1 MSCYD
6 DSTQLIRRDVRPPE
20 TVYPPYDP
28 PVESIV
34 EQIEDAALREMSPD
48 SDEQFTPTVE
58 FSSYTPLSMT
68 LTFSRELAS
77 TAFFLKNFAAPPRQ
91 EDSIRGYLEI
101 LLPIYQNAPVD
112 SLVHQATAAVALASL
127 SNSFKTRLL
136 RMEAQKLY
144 GKALREVGNAIKD
157 PILARSDELLMS
169 ILLFSL
175 YETITATNE
184 SGAAWT
190 HHISGAVSLVKL
202 RGKDQLK
209 NPQSLHLF
217 RAVRASMLTS
227 NIIQGKTIEDFPAP
241 GGWSCD
247 DNGDLNAANRLT
259 LICLKLPNIKA
270 YAQDLL
276 VRPKTPTVV
285 NEIMSLIKTAKEID
299 SQLEHWALT
308 VPEEWAYTTVEYC
321 REEPKDLSNS
331 QFWQGPIHIYHDLS
345 VANITNDYRISR
357 TFCQA
362 VIMRSV
368 SALPPHAQ
376 TEQTERVTAQAAYVT
391 QQMVDDFCSSVP
403 FLLGY
408 NVQGTAK
415 AIGITEGCKYP
426 FIQASFQGIQAHQ
439 FSQRPKQ
446 RARISRFGPCSL
458 RRISRASQEDR
469 GNGFKEGCD
478 I

>member
-1 MSCYD
+1 
-6 DSTQLIRRDVRPPE
+6 
-20 TVYPPYDP
+20 
-28 PVESIV
+28 
-34 EQIEDAALREMSPD
+34 
-48 SDEQFTPTVE
+48 
-58 FSSYTPLSMT
+58 
-68 LTFSRELAS
+68 
-77 TAFFLKNFAAPPRQ
+77 
-91 EDSIRGYLEI
+91 
-101 LLPIYQNAPVD
+101 
-112 SLVHQATAAVALASL
+112 
-127 SNSFKTRLL
+127 
-136 RMEAQKLY
+136 MEAQKLY

-157 PILARSDELLMS
+157 PTMAHSDELLMS

-184 SGAAWT
+184 SRIAWT

-202 RGKDQLK
+202 RGEEQLK

-227 NIIQGKTIEDFPAP
+227 SIIQGKTIEDFPAP

-276 VRPKTPTVV
+276 IQEKTPTTV
-285 NEIMSLIKTAKEID
+285 NEMMSLIKTAKEID

-321 REEPKDLSNS
+321 REEPEDLNNS
-331 QFWQGPIHIYHDLS
+331 QFWQGPIHVYHDLS

-357 TFCQA
+357 IFCQA
-362 VIMRSV
+362 VIMACI

-376 TEQTERVTAQAAYVT
+376 TEQTSRVAAQAAYVT
-391 QQMVDDFCSSVP
+391 QQMVDDFSSSIP

-408 NVQGTAK
+408 NVKGTAE

-426 FIQASFQGIQAHQ
+426 
-439 FSQRPKQ
+439 
-446 RARISRFGPCSL
+446 L
-458 RRISRASQEDR
+458 
-469 GNGFKEGCD
+469 FKPSP
-478 I
+478 

>member
-1 MSCYD
+1 
-6 DSTQLIRRDVRPPE
+6 
-20 TVYPPYDP
+20 
-28 PVESIV
+28 
-34 EQIEDAALREMSPD
+34 MSPD
-48 SDEQFTPTVE
+48 SDEPFTPTLE
-58 FSSYTPLSMT
+58 FNSYTLLPMT

-77 TAFFLKNFAAPPRQ
+77 TAFFLKNFATPPRQ
-91 EDSIRGYLEI
+91 KDSIRGYLEI
-101 LLPIYQNAPVD
+101 LLPIYQNAPAD
-112 SLVHQATAAVALASL
+112 SLVHQATGAVALASL
-127 SNSFKTRLL
+127 SNGFKTRFL

-202 RGKDQLK
+202 RGEDQLK

-241 GGWSCD
+241 GGWNCD

-331 QFWQGPIHIYHDLS
+331 QFWQGPIHVYHDLS

-357 TFCQA
+357 IFCQA
-362 VIMRSV
+362 VIMRSLL
-368 SALPPHAQ
+368 ALPPHAQ
-376 TEQTERVTAQAAYVT
+376 TEQTERVIAQAAYVT
-391 QQMVDDFCSSVP
+391 QQLVDDFCSSVP
-403 FLLGY
+403 F
-408 NVQGTAK
+408 
-415 AIGITEGCKYP
+415 
-426 FIQASFQGIQAHQ
+426 
-439 FSQRPKQ
+439 
-446 RARISRFGPCSL
+446 
-458 RRISRASQEDR
+458 
-469 GNGFKEGCD
+469 
-478 I
+478 

>member
-1 MSCYD
+1 M
-6 DSTQLIRRDVRPPE
+6 
-20 TVYPPYDP
+20 
-28 PVESIV
+28 
-34 EQIEDAALREMSPD
+34 A
-48 SDEQFTPTVE
+48 
-58 FSSYTPLSMT
+58 

-77 TAFFLKNFAAPPRQ
+77 TAFFLKNFAAPARQ
-91 EDSIRGYLEI
+91 KDSIRGYLEI

-112 SLVHQATAAVALASL
+112 SMVHQATGAVALASL
-127 SNSFKTRLL
+127 SNGFKTRLL

-157 PILARSDELLMS
+157 PILSRSDELLMS

-184 SGAAWT
+184 SQATWT
-190 HHISGAVSLVKL
+190 HHISGAVSLIKL
-202 RGKDQLK
+202 RGEEQLK

-227 NIIQGKTIEDFPAP
+227 SIIQGKTIEDFPAQ

-247 DNGDLNAANRLT
+247 KDGDLNAANRLT

-276 VRPKTPTVV
+276 IRAKTPTVV
-285 NEIMSLIKTAKEID
+285 NEMMSLIKTAKEID

-308 VPEEWAYTTVEYC
+308 VPEEWSYTTVEYC

-331 QFWQGPIHIYHDLS
+331 QFWQGPIHVYHDLS

-357 TFCQA
+357 IFCQA
-362 VIMRSV
+362 VIMGCI
-368 SALPPHAQ
+368 SALPQHAQ
-376 TEQTERVTAQAAYVT
+376 TEQTERVVAQAAYVT

-426 FIQASFQGIQAHQ
+426 FIQTHFMEIYAYQC
-439 FSQRPKQ
+439 SQLPKQ
-446 RARISRFGPCSL
+446 WARILQSGPCSL
-458 RRISRASQEDR
+458 RRRSQASQEDKGSGLR
-469 GNGFKEGCD
+469 EGCVT
-478 I
+478 